1 MPFFKKN
8 SIQILHL
15 IFSERKLRTTKFL
28 FNRLCQANAN
38 LGKCFALPIAVALV
52 FKIISCT
59 LNLFLFVYY
68 STAQNDVDLK
78 VWAFQFISD
87 TLFTII
93 LFAAADLPAEQVIFF
108 YQQYD
113 FACVLKINHAMSSL
127 GRASP

>member
-1 MPFFKKN
+1 MDFITIF
-8 SIQILHL
+8 HL
-15 IFSERKLRTTKFL
+15 IFSERKLRETKFL

-93 LFAAADLPAEQVIFF
+93 LFSAADLPADQVI
-108 YQQYD
+108 
-113 FACVLKINHAMSSL
+113 SL
-127 GRASP
+127 L